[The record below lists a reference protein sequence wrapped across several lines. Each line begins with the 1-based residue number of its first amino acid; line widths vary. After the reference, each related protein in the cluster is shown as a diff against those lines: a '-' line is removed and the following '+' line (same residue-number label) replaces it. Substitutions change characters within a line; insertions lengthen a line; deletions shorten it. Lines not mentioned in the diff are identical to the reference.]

1 MLPDLY
7 IKHGFNLRISKYIYF
22 STTKLMKEKTDP
34 KIYIF
39 TAVDLYTN
47 LKNNFEIAD
56 NGKTEHGVI
65 L

>member
-1 MLPDLY
+1 
-7 IKHGFNLRISKYIYF
+7 
-22 STTKLMKEKTDP
+22 MKKKTDP

-47 LKNNFEIAD
+47 LKNKFELAD
-56 NGKTEHGVI
+56 NGKTECRIV

>member
-1 MLPDLY
+1 MLPDVY

-39 TAVDLYTN
+39 TAVNLYIN
-47 LKNNFEIAD
+47 LKNKFEPAG
-56 NGKTEHGVI
+56 NGKPNLG
-65 L
+65 